1 MRSHTKL
8 QAAICRSFKPNA
20 KVDFSKNPHNF
31 SKTFIVRL
39 QKMIECMWADD
50 EDNESGQ
57 TSSSTKGRLEEVLI
71 PRESPSLLNSE
82 RNVVIVM
89 DALKDFSR
97 EPLQWALNNVI
108 RSGCSITLLGVMPWL
123 PMPYSCKTMSEFWT
137 YHTGDLSQ
145 LKEKCEWM
153 NEQKYQKIRGIIE
166 LCEEKEVVPYM
177 KVAVGYPLKLVVL
190 EHTTSLHATLV
201 VVDRRLRKYSTFLGK
216 RMPSSVVVMN
226 SDGGVDLLKVQST
239 IDQGDTTPG
248 ETPMTIA
255 PPTPQVILSAELS
268 KLLGF
273 KLRESLVKV
282 YNRIR

>member
-1 MRSHTKL
+1 M
-8 QAAICRSFKPNA
+8 QDN
-20 KVDFSKNPHNF
+20 
-31 SKTFIVRL
+31 VRIL
-39 QKMIECMWADD
+39 A
-50 EDNESGQ
+50 
-57 TSSSTKGRLEEVLI
+57 
-71 PRESPSLLNSE
+71 
-82 RNVVIVM
+82 
-89 DALKDFSR
+89 
-97 EPLQWALNNVI
+97 
-108 RSGCSITLLGVMPWL
+108 
-123 PMPYSCKTMSEFWT
+123 

-201 VVDRRLRKYSTFLGK
+201 VVDRICGYIFGGRRLRKYSTFLGK